1 VLRWCC
7 VVMCC
12 SESCDYKR
20 RTRDP
25 YKILFG
31 GRMTANK
38 VGLGL
43 YMSMGGVGA

>member
-1 VLRWCC
+1 
-7 VVMCC
+7 MCC